1 MADEQ
6 YIDLQLSRR
15 NFDEQVSD
23 RDYVD
28 LLRANNGDLQT
39 VSGRHNLAQAVINR
53 LLTRKGELRRLGHPQ
68 YGSRLYQLVGELNNA
83 RVRGLAEIY
92 IRESLAQESRIAEIT
107 AIEFA
112 PVSRSQGRNV
122 MQAAISVLPV
132 GEQSPFTISIPINTE
147 G

>member
-1 MADEQ
+1 MADET
-6 YIDLQLSRR
+6 YIDLRLSRR

-28 LLRANNGDLQT
+28 LLRANNGDLKT
-39 VSGRHNLAQAVINR
+39 VDGRENLAQAIINR

-83 RVRGLAEIY
+83 RVRGMAEIY
-92 IRESLAQESRIAEIT
+92 IRESLAHEKRIVEIT
-107 AIEFA
+107 RIEFA
-112 PVSRSQGRNV
+112 PISRSQGRNV
-122 MQAAISVLPV
+122 MQASISVLPT
-132 GEQSPFTISIPINTE
+132 GSQSPITIAIPINTE